1 MDQGDRAAAD
11 IAIHWLKNRP
21 NRPDPTEGL
30 DIRMTGEPVSESA
43 YSELLSLLF
52 PEGVAGGEG

>member
-1 MDQGDRAAAD
+1 MEQGDRRAATE
-11 IAIHWLKNRP
+11 AIRWLKG
-21 NRPDPTEGL
+21 RPDPLEGL
-30 DIRMTGEPVSESA
+30 DIRLTGEPVSESA